1 MSSPTNA
8 LNSTS
13 SASRSGGQLI
23 VDALQIHGV
32 DTIFGV
38 PGESYLPVLDA
49 LHEHKNNESNI
60 KNPIRFIINRQEGG
74 SAFMAEAY
82 GKLTGKP
89 GICFVTRG
97 PGATNASIG
106 VHTAYQDSTPMILF
120 IGQVGNDFVER
131 EAFQEIDYRRM
142 YGQMAKWVAQIDRAD
157 RVHEYVARAFQ
168 VATSGRPG
176 PVVLAL
182 PEDMLSQLVE
192 VDKIPQ
198 VRHYQTVQAAPS
210 NAQMNEL
217 SSRLAAAKR
226 PIVILGGGGWN
237 KAACDNLQRFAEQQ
251 KLPISC
257 AFRFQD
263 LFDNQ
268 HPNYA
273 GDVGIG
279 INPKLAERIKQA
291 DLVIAIGPRLGEM
304 TTSGYSILEAP
315 VPKQSLIHIHA
326 DALELGRVYQADMLI
341 NSGMPQ
347 IAEALAALPTLDSSA
362 WQASVETARADYIA
376 NQAPS
381 PIFQNNTHPLNL
393 WQVVQEMSAQVPA
406 DTIITNG
413 AGNHTT
419 WAHRYYRYGAMRT
432 QLAPTSGAMG
442 YSVPSGI
449 AAKIT
454 HPERTVITFAGDGEF
469 MMNGQELATAVQYR
483 AGVVIILFNNGMFGT
498 IRMHQEREFPNRVVG
513 TELHNPDFAALAR
526 AYGGS
531 GEVVTHTEE
540 FGPALQRALAFS
552 RENSLPALIELR
564 YDGNLITP
572 GATLE
577 AIRQVALGN
586 K

>member
-1 MSSPTNA
+1 MP
-8 LNSTS
+8 NSTTS
-13 SASRSGGQLI
+13 PLSSRSGGQLI
-23 VDALQIHGV
+23 VDALQLHGV

-49 LHEHKNNESNI
+49 LHEHKNNTSHI
-60 KNPIRFIINRQEGG
+60 KAPIRFIINRQEGG
-74 SAFMAEAY
+74 SAYMAEAY

-168 VATSGRPG
+168 IATSGRPG

-182 PEDMLSQLVE
+182 PEDMLSQLVPNE
-192 VDKIPQ
+192 KIPAM
-198 VRHYQTVQAAPS
+198 RHYQPVQASAS
-210 NAQMNEL
+210 GQQIDEL
-217 SSRLAAAKR
+217 TLRLAKSQR

-237 KAACDNLQRFAEQQ
+237 KAACINIQRFAELQNI
-251 KLPISC
+251 PIAC

-268 HPNYA
+268 HPNYI

-279 INPKLAERIKQA
+279 INPKLADRIRQA

-315 VPKQSLIHIHA
+315 VPKQSLIHIHS

-347 IAEALAALPTLDSSA
+347 IAVALAGLPKVGN
-362 WQASVETARADYIA
+362 WQLSVEQGRADYEA
-376 NQAPS
+376 NQTEA
-381 PIFQNNTHPLNL
+381 PIFRDGTQPLNL
-393 WQVVQEMSAQVPA
+393 WQVVQELRAQVPA

-419 WAHRYYRYGAMRT
+419 WAHRYYRYGMMRT

-454 HPERTVITFAGDGEF
+454 YPDRTVVTFAGDGEF
-469 MMNGQELATAVQYR
+469 MMNGQELATAAQYG
-483 AGVVIILFNNGMFGT
+483 AGVVVLLFNNGMYGT
-498 IRMHQEREFPNRVVG
+498 IRMHQEREFPNRQVG

-531 GEVVTHTEE
+531 GEVVTHTAE
-540 FGPALQRALAFS
+540 FAPALQRALAFS
-552 RENSLPALIELR
+552 REKKLPALIELR

-577 AIRQVALGN
+577 AIRNTALAN
-586 K
+586 Q

>member
-1 MSSPTNA
+1 MFNLTSTPSP
-8 LNSTS
+8 L
-13 SASRSGGQLI
+13 RSGGQLI

-49 LHEHKNNESNI
+49 LHEHKNSAAHG
-60 KNPIRFIINRQEGG
+60 KAPIRFIINRQEGG
-74 SAFMAEAY
+74 ASYMAEAY

-106 VHTAYQDSTPMILF
+106 VHTAFQDSTPMILF

-168 VATSGRPG
+168 IASSGRPG

-182 PEDMLSQLVE
+182 PEDMLSQ
-192 VDKIPQ
+192 KIAASSIPAM
-198 VRHYQTVQAAPS
+198 RHYQPVQASA
-210 NAQMNEL
+210 AHHQIDEL
-217 SSRLAAAKR
+217 GIRLARAKR
-226 PIVILGGGGWN
+226 PVLILGGGGWT
-237 KAACDNLQRFAEQQ
+237 KSACNAMQRFAEQQ
-251 KLPISC
+251 NLPVAC

-263 LFDNQ
+263 LFDNR
-268 HPNYA
+268 HANYI

-279 INPKLAERIKQA
+279 INPKLAERIRHA

-304 TTSGYSILEAP
+304 TTGGYTLLEAP

-347 IAEALAALPTLDSSA
+347 IAQALAGMPVLGN
-362 WQASVETARADYIA
+362 WQTGTAAARAEYLA
-376 NQAPS
+376 NQTEA
-381 PIFQNNTHPLNL
+381 PIFKDQSQPLNL
-393 WQVVQEMSAQVPA
+393 WQVVQDISAQVPP
-406 DTIITNG
+406 DTILTNG

-454 HPERTVITFAGDGEF
+454 HPDRTVITFAGDGEF
-469 MMNGQELATAVQYR
+469 MMNGQELATAVQYG
-483 AGVVIILFNNGMFGT
+483 AGVVVIVFNNGMYGT
-498 IRMHQEREFPNRVVG
+498 IRMHQEREFPNRQLG

-531 GEVVTHTEE
+531 GEVVVKTEE
-540 FGPALQRALAFS
+540 FAPALQRALAYS
-552 RENSLPALIELR
+552 RDKNLPALIELR

-577 AIRQVALGN
+577 TIRNTALGN